1 MRRSAQHLPCVRTNT
16 RALARSSSMSEA
28 GDDDDFAGGHD
39 RTQHLRTQFAAAVA
53 EVLDAKGNG
62 GSASEALPRPTQAFA
77 QQLTEVAWQWTTTA
91 LAPDLEAFQKHS
103 KRSVIAAD
111 DVLLAARKNEATHA
125 LLCEEADRL
134 RDSAAAKK
142 NAK

>member
-1 MRRSAQHLPCVRTNT
+1 
-16 RALARSSSMSEA
+16 MSDE
-28 GDDDDFAGGHD
+28 DDDFAAGQAD
-39 RTQHLRTQFAAAVA
+39 RMLHLRSQFAAAVA
-53 EVLDAKGNG
+53 EILDSHDNA
-62 GSASEALPRPTQAFA
+62 EPRPAPTQAFA

-91 LAPDLEAFQKHS
+91 LATDLEAFQRHS

-111 DVLLAARKNEATHA
+111 DVLLAARKNEATHM
-125 LLCEEADRL
+125 LLSEEANRL